1 MNDKRSYRR
10 YEIWFPV
17 TLERPAAPEAERA
30 VWAIC
35 RDASPGGIL
44 VSSMLPLHLHES
56 CRVRF
61 RLRPDEPTEH
71 IVTGS
76 VVRAERSV
84 DEVALAFPYR
94 TAVEFTTSE
103 DTLLEE
109 LEKLTART
117 ESP

>member
-1 MNDKRSYRR
+1 MSEKRSYRR

-17 TLERPAAPEAERA
+17 TLERPAASEADRE

-44 VSSMLPLHLHES
+44 VSAMRPLQVNES

-61 RLRPDEPTEH
+61 RLRPDDPTEH
-71 IVTGS
+71 VVTGS
-76 VVRAERSV
+76 VVRAERNA
-84 DEVALAFPYR
+84 DEMVLAFPYR

-103 DTLLEE
+103 EDLLEE
-109 LEKLTART
+109 LEKVTKRA